1 MEIGQEMEINQDME
15 IIHHAEIFQDNE
27 DQHHTQYIVNPL
39 TEVNNYIDKYIK
51 KIPIYF
57 ITIY

>member
-1 MEIGQEMEINQDME
+1 MEINQDME
-15 IIHHAEIFQDNE
+15 IIHDAEIFQDNE

-51 KIPIYF
+51 KFPIYF